1 MNGPTGYGTPLARSR
16 LFVAVRFPP
25 SVRRRLAAATE
36 ELRALEGVR
45 AVPVE
50 QLHLTL
56 RFIGD
61 ADRGLEEPLA
71 RAVAAAA
78 AEIPRFDLRLTGA
91 GAFPSLRRARVLWAG
106 VREAPGLSALHR
118 VVEAAVLG
126 VGFRPSRR
134 PFRPHVTV
142 GRVRGA
148 DPPGGLAD
156 RIAGVRLDTIVPV
169 GRASLMRSKL
179 LPAGARHEEV
189 ASCPLARVE
198 AAGNRGGT
206 PAD

>member
-1 MNGPTGYGTPLARSR
+1 M
-16 LFVAVRFPP
+16 RFPP
-25 SVRRRLAAATE
+25 PVRRRIAAATE
-36 ELRALEGVR
+36 GLRALEGVR

-61 ADRGLEEPLA
+61 ADRGLEGPLA
-71 RAVAAAA
+71 RALAAAA
-78 AEIPRFDLRLTGA
+78 AEVPRFDLRLTGA
-91 GAFPSLRRARVLWAG
+91 GAFPSPRRPRVLWAG
-106 VREAPGLSALHR
+106 VREPPGLSALHR

-126 VGFRPSRR
+126 VGFRPARR

-148 DPPGGLAD
+148 DPPRGLAD
-156 RIAGVRLDTIVPV
+156 LIAGVRLDTIVPV

-179 LPAGARHEEV
+179 LPAAARHEEV
-189 ASCPLARVE
+189 ASCPLAPVDP
-198 AAGNRGGT
+198 AGYRSE
-206 PAD
+206 PPPD